1 MTEPLQTRKLIDA
14 LRAEEDHRREDM
26 DAFADGGDGD
36 LADMANL
43 IANSLGRIADSLS
56 RE

>member
-1 MTEPLQTRKLIDA
+1 MTEPLQTKNLIDA
-14 LRAEEDHRREDM
+14 LRAEEDHRREDA
-26 DAFADGGDGD
+26 DAFADWGDGD